1 MLKDEV
7 LMNPFNT
14 RMPSGSTQ
22 HKLALQGAMN
32 NLTRWEQYAP
42 ISIGFEDMWKTLDAM
57 AANPQSNYP
66 PYNIIKLDDERQ
78 QLQLALAGYLK
89 EDIEVAIEQ
98 KVLNISVSKS
108 YVTEG
113 DYVHKGIAQRSFSRN
128 WQLSDDTTID
138 EVTFIDGLLRVTL
151 KRVIPEEQ
159 RRKVFD
165 IQ

>member
-1 MLKDEV
+1 
-7 LMNPFNT
+7 
-14 RMPSGSTQ
+14 
-22 HKLALQGAMN
+22 MN
-32 NLTRWEQYAP
+32 NLARWESYTP
-42 ISIGFEDMWKTLDAM
+42 VSIGFEDMWKRLDAM
-57 AANPQSNYP
+57 ASSPQTNYP

-78 QLQLALAGYLK
+78 QLQLALAGYQK
-89 EDIEVAIEQ
+89 EDITVAVEQ

-128 WQLSDDTTID
+128 WQLADDTIID
-138 EVTFIDGLLRVTL
+138 EVTFIDGLLCVTL
-151 KRVIPEEQ
+151 SRHVPEEY